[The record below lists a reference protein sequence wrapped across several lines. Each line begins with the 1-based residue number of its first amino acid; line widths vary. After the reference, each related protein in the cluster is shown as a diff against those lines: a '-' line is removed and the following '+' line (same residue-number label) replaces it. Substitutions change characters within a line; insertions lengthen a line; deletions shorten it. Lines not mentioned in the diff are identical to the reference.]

1 MTDLI
6 RRFLP
11 LLAFFICTSS
21 YIKSQTL
28 PPDFQEALVVG
39 NFTEPVGAVFDGNGR
54 AYVWE
59 KRGMVWIVENGVK
72 LPDPLIDIRPE
83 VGNWRDY
90 GLLGFTI
97 DPDFL
102 NNGYIYLMYAVDRHH
117 LFYFGTPNYSATAN
131 DYFDATIVRISRYTA
146 VAPNFNSVTTAS
158 RFVLFGESPD
168 SGAALLHESHGPGTL
183 AFGTDGTLLAS
194 IGDGATYFSV
204 DVGNAPDT
212 YHTQAIA
219 DGIIRPEE
227 NVGALRA
234 QMVNSHNGK
243 ILRLDPATGDGV
255 ASNPWY
261 DPSEPRAP
269 RSRVW
274 VMGVRNAYRFT
285 VRPGSGSTDPMA
297 GEPGSLYIGDVGWNF
312 WEELNV
318 VTSGGNNLGWPLFE
332 GFDVNTPYW
341 NVPTAN
347 LDAPNPMFNGVNCTQ
362 QYFNFQDLIVQATP
376 VHSNAHPNP
385 CEPSIQI
392 PNSIPKHF
400 HHRPEIDWRHGN
412 QSRTGGFNGNTPV
425 TWNLSDPSSP
435 VPGPTFGGFAAI
447 GGPWMDGLE
456 MPLGYQGATF
466 HGDYA
471 MGWIKR
477 FMFNSEDEPV
487 SVHDFASGLGAVTW
501 IGAGPDGCIWYIR
514 YNTNE
519 LRRICYTNAVDLPPN
534 AVATQSVQFG
544 PSPLTVS
551 FTGSG
556 SSDPGGGA
564 LTYHWDFG
572 DSDESTSA
580 DPTHEFTAPAGV
592 PTTYT
597 VTLTVTDAG
606 GQSAST
612 ELIVS
617 LNNTPPEVEITSFP
631 DGLFYPV
638 GVDTTLSLTA
648 DVSDAEHGPDEL
660 TYAWQISLHHNT
672 HIHPEPVDNADTT
685 SAIIS
690 GVGCDGENYSYEVT
704 LTVTD
709 AGGLS
714 TTVQQWLYPACH
726 LIAPTAIINATP
738 TVGFAPLIVQFDG
751 QASFDPGE
759 VVSYFWEFGDGTTS
773 TDPAPQQ
780 VFNDVGQ
787 HYVTLTVTD
796 NDGLTGTAVRVINVI
811 NLDPPQCVGP
821 VGGIL
826 REEWIDIPGSSLS
839 SLISHP
845 SYTDPPA
852 STSILP
858 SFQGPTSNGV
868 NYGARYRGYIIPEET
883 GTYVFT
889 VTSDD
894 ASIVYLSLNSDP
906 THKQPIA
913 NVPGYTQPMEFD
925 AYTSQVSEGI
935 ELQAGVYYY
944 VEALHKQGFGGD
956 HFTLWWQ
963 LDGSPRT
970 VVPGTSLAPWEDCS
984 PSIQVRMMLQGALQ
998 NNSLNMR
1005 DDLRLAGLL
1014 PTTEPYTGLGLGPE
1028 NAGATVPAEMF
1039 TVTGLNA
1046 IVDWVLVELH
1056 DGDTPGQLIERK
1068 AALLQV
1074 DGDVVGTDG
1083 FLRLIFDVPD
1093 GDYHVVVRHRN
1104 HLGAMT
1110 AQPLALADE
1119 VALVDFTSSMP
1130 TFGTEAQTILSN
1142 GKHALWMGNVV
1153 NDGMLKYTGPNNDRE
1168 PILQAI
1174 GGTLPTNFISAY
1186 STADTNMDGVVKYM
1200 GPWNDRDPILVNIG
1214 GLVPVAVRLEQ
1225 LP

>member
-1 MTDLI
+1 MTDRYARGLFI
-6 RRFLP
+6 AI
-11 LLAFFICTSS
+11 LLCASL
-21 YIKSQTL
+21 YVRPQTL

-39 NFTEPVGAVFDGNGR
+39 NFTEPVGSVFDENGR

-59 KRGMVWIVENGVK
+59 KRGMVWIVENGVR

-83 VGNWRDY
+83 VGYWRDY
-90 GLLGFTI
+90 GLLGFTL

-102 NNGYIYLMYAVDRHH
+102 TNGHIYLMYAVDRHH
-117 LFYFGTPNYSATAN
+117 LMHFGTLGYSITTN
-131 DYFDATIVRISRYTA
+131 DYFDATIVRITRYTA
-146 VAPNFNSVTTAS
+146 VAPNFNTVTTSS
-158 RFVLFGESPD
+158 RFVLFGETPD

-194 IGDGATYFSV
+194 IGDGATYYSV

-234 QMVNSHNGK
+234 QMVNSHSGK
-243 ILRLDPATGDGV
+243 ILRLDPATGNGV
-255 ASNPWY
+255 PSNPWY
-261 DPSEPRAP
+261 DAAEPRAP

-285 VRPGSGSTDPMA
+285 VRPGSGSTDPSV
-297 GEPGSLYIGDVGWNF
+297 GDPGSLYIGDVGWNL
-312 WEELNV
+312 WEEVNV
-318 VTSGGNNLGWPLFE
+318 VTSGGMNLGWPLFE
-332 GFDVNTPYW
+332 GLEVNSPYW

-362 QYFNFQDLIVQATP
+362 QFFNFQDLIKQETP

-392 PNSIPKHF
+392 PNSIPKHI
-400 HHRPEIDWRHGN
+400 HQRPKIDYRHGN
-412 QSRTGGFNGNTPV
+412 QARTGGFVGNTPV
-425 TWNLSDPSSP
+425 IWNLSDPASP
-435 VPGPTFGGFAAI
+435 VPGPVFGGFAAI
-447 GGPWMDGLE
+447 GGPVMDGLQ
-456 MPLGYQGATF
+456 MPLGYQNATYF
-466 HGDYA
+466 GDYA
-471 MGWIKR
+471 MGWMKR
-477 FMFNSEDEPV
+477 FMFNEEDQPL

-519 LRRICYTNAVDLPPN
+519 LRRICYTGAVDLPPS
-534 AVATQSVQFG
+534 AVATQSVQYG

-564 LTYHWDFG
+564 LTYLWDFG
-572 DSDESTSA
+572 DGDQSTAA
-580 DPTHEFTAPAGV
+580 DPTHQFTAPAGT

-612 ELIVS
+612 QLIVS
-617 LNNTPPEVEITSFP
+617 LNNTPPQVEITSFP

-638 GVDTTLSLTA
+638 GVDTTLTLEA
-648 DVSDAEHGPDEL
+648 DVTDAEHGPSEL
-660 TYAWQISLHHNT
+660 TYSWQVTFHHNT
-672 HIHPEPVDNADTT
+672 HTHPEPVDNSVATT
-685 SAIIS
+685 AVIS
-690 GVGCDGENYSYEVT
+690 GAGCDGEDYSYNVS

-714 TTVQQWLYPACH
+714 TTVEHWLYPACH

-738 TVGFAPLIVQFDG
+738 AVGFAPLNVQFDG
-751 QASFDPGE
+751 QASFDPGQI
-759 VVSYFWEFGDGTTS
+759 VSYEWDFGDGTS
-773 TDPAPQQ
+773 SNAPAPSK

-796 NDGLTGTAVRVINVI
+796 DDGLTGTAVRVINVI
-811 NLDPPQCVGP
+811 NLDPPQCVGN

-826 REEWIDIPGSSLS
+826 REEWAGVPGSSLA

-845 SYTDPPA
+845 SFNGPPTT
-852 STSILP
+852 TSILP
-858 SFQGPTSNGV
+858 SFEGPSAYGV
-868 NYGARYRGYIIPEET
+868 NYGARYRGYIVPQVT

-894 ASIVYLSLNSDP
+894 ASIIYLSLNADP
-906 THKQPIA
+906 VHKQPIA
-913 NVPGYTQPMEFD
+913 DVPGYTGPAEFN
-925 AYTSQVSEGI
+925 AYSSQVSEEI

-944 VEALHKQGFGGD
+944 IEALHKQGFGGD

-970 VVPGTSLAPWEDCS
+970 IVPGPVLAPWEDCV
-984 PSIQVRMMLQGALQ
+984 PGVQVRMMLQGA
-998 NNSLNMR
+998 SSYDSVNMR
-1005 DDLRLAGLL
+1005 DDLRVAGLL
-1014 PTTEPYTGLGLGPE
+1014 PSTEPYTAMGMSPA
-1028 NAGATVPAEMF
+1028 NANASIPADMLM
-1039 TVTGLNA
+1039 VTGQNA

-1056 DGDTPGQLIERK
+1056 DGDTPGQIIERR
-1068 AALLQV
+1068 AALLQR
-1074 DGDVVGTDG
+1074 DGDVIGTDG
-1083 FLRLIFDVPD
+1083 FLRLLFDVPD
-1093 GDYHVVVRHRN
+1093 GEYHVAVRHRN

-1110 AQPLALADE
+1110 ADPLVLGTE
-1119 VALVDFTSSMP
+1119 VGLVDLTSNLP
-1130 TFGTEAQTILSN
+1130 TYGTGAQVQLFN
-1142 GKHALWMGNVV
+1142 GKYALWMGNVL
-1153 NDGMLKYTGPNNDRE
+1153 NDGILKYTGQGSDRE
-1168 PILQAI
+1168 PILQEI
-1174 GGTLPTNFISAY
+1174 GGLIPTNVVSAY
-1186 STADTNMDGVVKYM
+1186 SNADTNMDGKVKYM
-1200 GPWNDRDPILVNIG
+1200 GPFNDRDPILVNIG
-1214 GLVPVAVRLEQ
+1214 GLVPSAVKMEQ